1 MNKRLKKWTA
11 LKLRK
16 LAHRL
21 DKRAP
26 SMSWTGRR
34 WLRITMSFVTMPP
47 GSSPA
52 LKTSILVSAINT
64 VSSSPQSST
73 GRAFVCDRRK
83 SGAVYHPSTRIPDFA
98 RGPPDSADDALPR
111 SVRHH
116 LLWTRRSVPRNLRRS
131 TGDLDQSCGFR
142 RSRGRGP
149 ATRRCHLRLQR

>member
-26 SMSWTGRR
+26 SMSWTGGR

-64 VSSSPQSST
+64 VSSSPPNPPRDERSFATDES
-73 GRAFVCDRRK
+73 RAQF
-83 SGAVYHPSTRIPDFA
+83 T
-98 RGPPDSADDALPR
+98 
-111 SVRHH
+111 
-116 LLWTRRSVPRNLRRS
+116 TRRLEYLISPAGHLILQTMRSHDQYDTTFYGLDDRYRGISGGRRVI
-131 TGDLDQSCGFR
+131 
-142 RSRGRGP
+142 
-149 ATRRCHLRLQR
+149 